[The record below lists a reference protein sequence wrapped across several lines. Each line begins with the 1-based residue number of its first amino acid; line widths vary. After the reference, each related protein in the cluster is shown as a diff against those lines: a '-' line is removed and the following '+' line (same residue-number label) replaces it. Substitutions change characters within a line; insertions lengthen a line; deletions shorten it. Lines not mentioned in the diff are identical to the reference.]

1 MALTASAFGSQRHYG
16 VRYSYGQTA
25 KLGIID
31 LPAATLHPEDLAAL
45 PDEFA
50 KAGFCVDPAVSE
62 RNATLGSIFGR
73 FAVKPV
79 YSPILSALKNSKSSS
94 TEEASA

>member
-1 MALTASAFGSQRHYG
+1 VALTASAFGSQRYYG

-25 KLGIID
+25 KLGVID
-31 LPAATLHPEDLAAL
+31 LPATLHPEDLAAL